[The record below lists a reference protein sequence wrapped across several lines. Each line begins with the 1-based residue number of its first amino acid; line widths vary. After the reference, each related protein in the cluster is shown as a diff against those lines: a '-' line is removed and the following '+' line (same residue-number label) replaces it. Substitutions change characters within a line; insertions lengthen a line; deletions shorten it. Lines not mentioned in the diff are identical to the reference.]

1 MYKIKEIA
9 TDLGITP
16 QAIYNRKEDL
26 IKQGYMKKNAENDWE
41 ITNDGY
47 EFLREKKK
55 KRVKQKQASLIQ
67 EENLQ
72 KVIKIYEDRI
82 KELKEQVQYFKK
94 LYEDEK
100 DEKGKLIDT
109 IINKSRRENSER

>member
-26 IKQGYMKKNAENDWE
+26 IKQGYMKKNAENYWE

-47 EFLREKKK
+47 EFLKEQKRR
-55 KRVKQKQASLIQ
+55 RVKQKQSSLIQ
-67 EENLQ
+67 EEKLQ
-72 KVIKIYEDRI
+72 KVIKIYEERVE
-82 KELKEQVQYFKK
+82 ELREQVQYFKK
-94 LYEDEK
+94 LYEEEK
-100 DEKGKLIDT
+100 MEKSKLLEQLI
-109 IINKSRRENSER
+109 KSI

>member
-26 IKQGYMKKNAENDWE
+26 IKQGYMKKNTENDWE

-47 EFLREKKK
+47 EFLKEKKK
-55 KRVKQKQASLIQ
+55 KRVKQKQTSLIQ

-82 KELKEQVQYFKK
+82 EELKEQVQYFKK

-100 DEKGKLIDT
+100 DERGKLIDT
-109 IINKSRRENSER
+109 IMNKSRRENSER

>member
-1 MYKIKEIA
+1 MYKVKEIA

-16 QAIYNRKEDL
+16 QAIYNRKENL

-47 EFLREKKK
+47 EFLKEKKK
-55 KRVKQKQASLIQ
+55 KRIKQKQSSLIQ

-72 KVIKIYEDRI
+72 ITMKVYEERI
-82 KELKEQVQYFKK
+82 EELIEQVKYFKG
-94 LYEDEK
+94 LYEQEK
-100 DEKGKLIDT
+100 VEKLKILDKLI
-109 IINKSRRENSER
+109 NG

>member
-9 TDLGITP
+9 IDLGITP

-26 IKQGYMKKNAENDWE
+26 IKQGYMKKNTDNDWE

-55 KRVKQKQASLIQ
+55 KKVKQKQLSLIQ
-67 EENLQ
+67 GENLQ
-72 KVIKIYEDRI
+72 IIIKVYEDRI
-82 KELKEQVQYFKK
+82 EELKNQVLYFKK

-100 DEKGKLIDT
+100 LYKSKLLNQ
-109 IINKSRRENSER
+109 IILKRS

>member
-1 MYKIKEIA
+1 MYKIKEISI
-9 TDLGITP
+9 DLGITP

-47 EFLREKKK
+47 EFLKEKKK
-55 KRVKQKQASLIQ
+55 KRVKQKQTSLIQ

-72 KVIKIYEDRI
+72 MALKIYEDRI

-94 LYEDEK
+94 LYEDER
-100 DEKGKLIDT
+100 DEKGKLLDT
-109 IINKSRRENSER
+109 IIKVGGRNSER

>member
-9 TDLGITP
+9 IDLGITP

-26 IKQGYMKKNAENDWE
+26 IKQGYMKKNTENDWE

-47 EFLREKKK
+47 EFLKEKKK
-55 KRVKQKQASLIQ
+55 KRVKQKQSSLMQ
-67 EENLQ
+67 GENLQ
-72 KVIKIYEDRI
+72 VIIKNYEDRI
-82 KELKEQVQYFKK
+82 EELKEQVQYFKK

-100 DEKGKLIDT
+100 VEKSKLLDQLIK
-109 IINKSRRENSER
+109 NR

>member
-16 QAIYNRKEDL
+16 QAIYNRKEYL
-26 IKQGYMKKNAENDWE
+26 IKQGYMKKNSENDWE

-47 EFLREKKK
+47 EFLKENRKR
-55 KRVKQKQASLIQ
+55 RVKQKQSSLVH

-72 KVIKIYEDRI
+72 VIIKIYEERI
-82 KELKEQVQYFKK
+82 KELKDQVLYFKK
-94 LYEDEK
+94 LYEDENLQK
-100 DEKGKLIDT
+100 NKLLEKFT
-109 IINKSRRENSER
+109 

>member
-9 TDLGITP
+9 TDFGITP

-26 IKQGYMKKNAENDWE
+26 IKQGYMKRSAGNDWE

-47 EFLREKKK
+47 EFLKEKKK
-55 KRVKQKQASLIQ
+55 KRVKQKQSSLIQ
-67 EENLQ
+67 GENLQ
-72 KVIKIYEDRI
+72 VIIKNYEDRI
-82 KELKEQVQYFKK
+82 EKLKEQVQYFRR

-100 DEKGKLIDT
+100 K
-109 IINKSRRENSER
+109 KSQNYWNN

>member
-1 MYKIKEIA
+1 MYKIKEIS

-41 ITNDGY
+41 ITSDGY
-47 EFLREKKK
+47 EFLKEQKK
-55 KRVKQKQASLIQ
+55 KRVKQKQTSLIQ
-67 EENLQ
+67 EENLH
-72 KVIKIYEDRI
+72 VIIKIYEERI
-82 KELKEQVQYFKK
+82 KELKDQVQYFKG

-100 DEKGKLIDT
+100 IQRNRVTEKFIK
-109 IINKSRRENSER
+109 

>member
-9 TDLGITP
+9 IDLGITP

-26 IKQGYMKKNAENDWE
+26 IKQGYMKKNTENDWE

-47 EFLREKKK
+47 EFLKAKKK
-55 KRVKQKQASLIQ
+55 KRIKQKQSSLMQ
-67 EENLQ
+67 GENLQ
-72 KVIKIYEDRI
+72 VIIKNYEDRI
-82 KELKEQVQYFKK
+82 EELKEQVQYFKE

-100 DEKGKLIDT
+100 VEKSKLLDQLIK
-109 IINKSRRENSER
+109 NR

>member
-1 MYKIKEIA
+1 MEMYKIKEIA

-26 IKQGYMKKNAENDWE
+26 IKKGYMKKNTENDWE

-47 EFLREKKK
+47 EFLKENKK
-55 KRVKQKQASLIQ
+55 KRIKQKQSSLMQ
-67 EENLQ
+67 KENLQ
-72 KVIKIYEDRI
+72 VIIKIYEDRVE
-82 KELKEQVQYFKK
+82 ELKEQVQYFKK

-100 DEKGKLIDT
+100 NEKFKLLEKML
-109 IINKSRRENSER
+109 IIE

>member
-26 IKQGYMKKNAENDWE
+26 IKKGYMKKNTENDWE

-47 EFLREKKK
+47 EFLKENKK
-55 KRVKQKQASLIQ
+55 KRIKQKQSSLIQ
-67 EENLQ
+67 KENLQ
-72 KVIKIYEDRI
+72 VIIKIYEDRVE
-82 KELKEQVQYFKK
+82 ELKEQVQYFKK

-100 DEKGKLIDT
+100 NEKFKLLEKML
-109 IINKSRRENSER
+109 IIE

>member
-9 TDLGITP
+9 MDLGITP

-26 IKQGYMKKNAENDWE
+26 IKQGYMKKNTENDWE

-47 EFLREKKK
+47 EFLKEKKK
-55 KRVKQKQASLIQ
+55 KRIKQKHTSLMQ

-72 KVIKIYEDRI
+72 MIIQIYEARI
-82 KELKEQVQYFKK
+82 EELKEQAKYFKK
-94 LYEDEK
+94 LYEDER
-100 DEKGKLIDT
+100 EKNVQLFNTMIKVGGI
-109 IINKSRRENSER
+109 NSERK

>member
-1 MYKIKEIA
+1 MEMYRIKEIA
-9 TDLGITP
+9 IDLGITP

-47 EFLREKKK
+47 EFLKEKKK
-55 KRVKQKQASLIQ
+55 KRVKQKQSSLIQ
-67 EENLQ
+67 GENLQ
-72 KVIKIYEDRI
+72 LIIKNYEKRI
-82 KELKEQVQYFKK
+82 EELKEQVQYFKK

-100 DEKGKLIDT
+100 VEKLKLLDQLIK
-109 IINKSRRENSER
+109 NR

>member
-9 TDLGITP
+9 IDLGITP

-26 IKQGYMKKNAENDWE
+26 IKQGYMKKNTENDWE

-47 EFLREKKK
+47 EFLKEKKK
-55 KRVKQKQASLIQ
+55 KRIKQKQSSLMQ
-67 EENLQ
+67 GENLQ
-72 KVIKIYEDRI
+72 VIIKNYEDRI
-82 KELKEQVQYFKK
+82 EELKEQVQYFKE

-100 DEKGKLIDT
+100 VEKSKLLDQLIK
-109 IINKSRRENSER
+109 NR